1 MKKIYSILLI
11 FASLL
16 VLTGCESED
25 TIPESEL
32 GTTHFAFGT
41 QTFDFGVDI
50 AGQNTNDIEVYSA
63 FTTTSDRTLEI
74 MVMTEGTTLEAAA
87 YSVPTSVTI
96 PANSNIGLLS
106 VDISDLNLSP
116 DGDVLIIG
124 FPASEGEYVAD
135 SIVLKISRLCPS
147 GTKSLKILIDNTD
160 GYPDE
165 IIIDLINAA
174 GVSIFSI
181 ASNELTP
188 DLVPFEYK
196 ECLPAGEYTLNIED
210 SYGDGGTAYEI
221 SSDGV
226 ILGTI
231 AGDSYLTDATITFT
245 L

>member
-41 QTFDFGVDI
+41 QTFDCGVEI
-50 AGQNTNDIEVYSA
+50 AGQSTNNIEVYSA
-63 FTTTSDRTLEI
+63 FTTKSDRTLDI
-74 MVMTEGTTLEAAA
+74 MVVADGTTLGSGS
-87 YSVPTSVTI
+87 YNVPTSVTI

-106 VDISDLNLSP
+106 VDISDLNLSA
-116 DGDVLIIG
+116 DGDVLVLG
-124 FPASEGEYVAD
+124 FSAKEGEYVGD
-135 SIVLKISRLCPS
+135 TITLNITRLCAT
-147 GTKSLKILIDNTD
+147 GTKSLKISIDNTD

-165 IIIDLINAA
+165 IILDLINSG

-181 ASNELTP
+181 AGGQLTG
-188 DLVPFEYK
+188 DYEFK
-196 ECLPAGEYTLNIED
+196 ECIPTGDYTLNIQD
-210 SYGDGGTAYEI
+210 SYGDGGTSYEV

-226 ILGTI
+226 VLGTI
-231 AGDSYLTDATITFT
+231 DGSSYTTEASITFS